1 MNEIIISI
9 GSNLGD
15 RKKYLDSSLKILSKR
30 IRLIRKSSVYE
41 TIPQG
46 VSNHGKY
53 LNQVALFKSNINPT
67 SLLNLTKKIEKKL
80 GRKNKNDLSPRV
92 IDIDI
97 IMIGS
102 IRINRKSFIVPH
114 KNYKSRSFVLIP
126 IKEIISNINQIKLH
140 IDCELRKIKRS
151 SEYIE
156 PIKLYSPKGL
166 PKRKLGLRK

>member
-53 LNQVALFKSNINPT
+53 LNQVALFKSNINPNEQDT
-67 SLLNLTKKIEKKL
+67 
-80 GRKNKNDLSPRV
+80 
-92 IDIDI
+92 
-97 IMIGS
+97 
-102 IRINRKSFIVPH
+102 
-114 KNYKSRSFVLIP
+114 
-126 IKEIISNINQIKLH
+126 
-140 IDCELRKIKRS
+140 
-151 SEYIE
+151 
-156 PIKLYSPKGL
+156 
-166 PKRKLGLRK
+166 

>member
-15 RKKYLDSSLKILSKR
+15 RKNCLENSIKILSKR
-30 IRLIRKSSVYE
+30 ISLIKKSSVYE

-46 VSNHGKY
+46 VSNHGNY
-53 LNQVALFKSNINPT
+53 LNQVALFKSNISPT
-67 SLLNLTKKIEKKL
+67 SLLNLTKRIEKKL
-80 GRKNKNDLSPRV
+80 GRKRKGDLSPRV

-97 IMIGS
+97 IIIGS
-102 IRINRKSFIVPH
+102 KRINRRNFVVPH

-126 IKEIISNINQIKLH
+126 IKEIMSDFNKIKLYLNG
-140 IDCELRKIKRS
+140 ELRRVRRLKGYR
-151 SEYIE
+151 E

-166 PKRKLGLRK
+166 PERKLELHI

>member
-80 GRKNKNDLSPRV
+80 GRKNK
-92 IDIDI
+92 
-97 IMIGS
+97 
-102 IRINRKSFIVPH
+102 K
-114 KNYKSRSFVLIP
+114 
-126 IKEIISNINQIKLH
+126 
-140 IDCELRKIKRS
+140 
-151 SEYIE
+151 
-156 PIKLYSPKGL
+156 
-166 PKRKLGLRK
+166 